1 MPGRVAEPR
10 AARRIRRT
18 APIALPRLRLTVQY
32 ALSPARLPA
41 RPQLR
46 KWAKAALQSDAEVTL
61 RLVGRR
67 EGRALN
73 SGYRGKDYATNVLT
87 FSYAD
92 TRPFS
97 GDIVLCVPVAA
108 EEARRQGKT
117 AEAHYA
123 HLVVHGMLHL
133 QGHDHEN
140 DEDAI
145 VMETLE
151 SEIVIR
157 LGYPDPYNNGER

>member
-10 AARRIRRT
+10 AARRVRRL
-18 APIALPRLRLTVQY
+18 APLALPRLGLTVQY
-32 ALSPARLPA
+32 ALDPARLPA

-46 KWAKAALQSDAEVTL
+46 KWAQAALQSDAEVTL

-67 EGRALN
+67 EGRKLN

-87 FSYAD
+87 FAYAD
-92 TRPFS
+92 TRPLA
-97 GDIVLCVPVAA
+97 GDIVLCAPVVS

-140 DEDAI
+140 DDDAV
-145 VMETLE
+145 VMEALE
-151 SEIVIR
+151 SEIVTR
-157 LGYPDPYNNGER
+157 LGYPDPYNDE